1 MEVTAATQ
9 ATVVHAAMVLL
20 EALVARQRVRLRSQE
35 QLDGVLE
42 AHMLQVEV
50 GSTAAAT
57 ETSVPV
63 VHAWVLV
70 LVLVWTAVYS
80 QEVLLLEV
88 YWEPALQGL

>member
-20 EALVARQRVRLRSQE
+20 EALVAHQRVRPRSQE
-35 QLDGVLE
+35 RLDGVLE
-42 AHMLQVEV
+42 AHMPQVEV
-50 GSTAAAT
+50 GITEAAT
-57 ETSVPV
+57 ETSVLV

-70 LVLVWTAVYS
+70 LVLVWTAVHS